1 MDRYIIIKKQKSSKP
16 FTREKLY
23 DTILEHIQ
31 KNRKFCI
38 YGQSGV
44 GKTFLIREILK
55 NFQTIELTHE
65 ILRSKNATQEFL
77 SISKHS
83 RAVVLVDE
91 IDSDYQGW
99 KELVEFIKKGNNISK
114 GAFIIITKPRYIV
127 EFCENIHIPP
137 LKVDEIVELGRQKY
151 PNKTTEFIKTRAEKS
166 KGNLRSFFYSFDFS
180 DTTDVL
186 LSPKETVHNLLCHS
200 EFKPNEY
207 IGKTIEDH
215 GYSWGIVHENY
226 PRSNMLTM
234 EDAASIS
241 ENMSIADMYDNL
253 LYNGDWEL
261 NNFFCH
267 EAIIHPCIKL
277 KQSLCREILN
287 PGSAW
292 TKYNNMR
299 MRFGKIKQIKRKQ
312 IYNEVTIGTLM
323 LIRDKCIELNLN
335 VLPLL
340 KTYKLMSQDMDVINH
355 LALITKIK
363 PKLLNNIKKEL
374 RKHENLEY

>member
-16 FTREKLY
+16 FTRKKLY
-23 DTILEHIQ
+23 DKILEYIQ

-44 GKTFLIREILK
+44 GKTFLIKEILK

-65 ILRSKNATQEFL
+65 ILRSKIATHEFL
-77 SISKHS
+77 SLSKHS
-83 RAVVLVDE
+83 RAIVLVDE

-127 EFCENIHIPP
+127 GFCENICIPP
-137 LKVDEIVELGRQKY
+137 LKVDEIIELGRQKY
-151 PNKTTEFIKTRAEKS
+151 PNKTIEFIKTRAEKS
-166 KGNLRSFFYSFDFS
+166 KGNLRTFFYSFDFS
-180 DTTDVL
+180 DTADIL
-186 LSPKETVHNLLCHS
+186 LSPKETVHNLLCPS
-200 EFKPNEY
+200 EFKPNDY

-226 PRSNMLTM
+226 PRSRILTM

-241 ENMSIADMYDNL
+241 ENMSIADMYDNS
-253 LYNGDWEL
+253 LYNGEWEL
-261 NNFFCH
+261 NKFFYH

-277 KQSLCREILN
+277 KQSLCRETLN

-299 MRFGKIKQIKRKQ
+299 MRMGKVKYIKQKQ
-312 IYNEVTIGTLM
+312 IYNKITIGTLM
-323 LIRDKCIELNLN
+323 LIKDKCIQLNLN
-335 VLPLL
+335 VIPLL
-340 KTYKLMSQDMDVINH
+340 RMYKLASQDMDVINH
-355 LALITKIK
+355 LALETKIK

-374 RKHENLEY
+374 RKNENLEY